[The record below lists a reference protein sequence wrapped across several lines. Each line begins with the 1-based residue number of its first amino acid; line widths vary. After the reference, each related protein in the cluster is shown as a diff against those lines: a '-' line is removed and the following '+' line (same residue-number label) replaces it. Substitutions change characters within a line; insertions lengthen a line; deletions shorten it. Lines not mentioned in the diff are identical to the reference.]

1 MPTDARSRDSITVP
15 ELVDRIRIFTGILL
29 QALLKGIPDGNIVFS
44 PYSIFTLLLL
54 AADASAGRTRSEI
67 ADAVLNGLDFDRSLD
82 LLENYIRKDL
92 RRDNQFSSASAVMV
106 RNDKKDSINPGYPEH
121 LRKAFDGELFAG
133 EDLIAEVNNW
143 VLGKSRGLI
152 PPIADDSMKEMLLCL
167 LNACAFLAGWEKE
180 YKPDSVL
187 YDDFHNAD
195 GSVSRAVML
204 KSHETAY
211 IENKWFTGFEKPY
224 AGNAFSYAVLLP
236 KKHGPLT
243 EETLAKIDFSSC
255 LSGRITAD
263 VRVTMPEFRISSDY
277 DLTGICK
284 NLGIKTAF
292 TPQADFSPMSSE
304 WLKADS
310 VRHKAYIEVD
320 REGTRAAAVTKVRM
334 PIGGM
339 AALHPEVK
347 EITVDRPFVFEIVH
361 RFTGLPVFVGLVNSL
376 PDSHQTS
383 AADSQKAAQTVTT
396 KEQAVSLAREVAE
409 NRGPI
414 LDVKEYDDIYVVTF
428 VKGWDTYI
436 VDRETGKVYSEQDLP
451 EEEAI
456 RIAKRPYTMY

>member
-1 MPTDARSRDSITVP
+1 M
-15 ELVDRIRIFTGILL
+15 ERIRIFTGILL
-29 QALLKGIPDGNIVFS
+29 QKVLKGAPDGNIVFS

-67 ADAVLNGLDFDRSLD
+67 TDAVLNGLDFECSLE
-82 LLENYIRKDL
+82 LLENYIQKDL
-92 RRDNQFSSASAVMV
+92 CRDNQFSSASAVMV
-106 RNDKKDSINPGYPEH
+106 RDDKKDSITPGYPEH
-121 LRKAFDGELFAG
+121 LRKVFDGELFAG
-133 EDLIAEVNNW
+133 EDLIAAVNNW
-143 VLGKSRGLI
+143 VLEKSRGLI
-152 PPIADDSMKEMLLCL
+152 PAIADDTMKEMLLCL
-167 LNACAFLAGWEKE
+167 LNACSFLAGWKKE

-187 YDDFHNAD
+187 YDDFYNAD
-195 GSVSRAVML
+195 GSVSRVVML
-204 KSHETAY
+204 KSRETTY
-211 IENKWFTGFEKPY
+211 IENRWFTGFAKPY
-224 AGNAFSYAVLLP
+224 AGDAFSYAVLLP
-236 KKHGPLT
+236 KEHCLLSEK
-243 EETLAKIDFSSC
+243 TLAEIDSNAC
-255 LSGRITAD
+255 LSGSISAD

-277 DLTGICK
+277 DLTKICEE
-284 NLGIKTAF
+284 LGIKTAF

-304 WLKADS
+304 WLKADII
-310 VRHKAYIEVD
+310 RHKACVEVD
-320 REGTRAAAVTKVRM
+320 REGTRAAAVTQSRM

-339 AALHPEVK
+339 RVFHPEVK

-376 PDSHQTS
+376 PDSHHTS
-383 AADSQKAAQTVTT
+383 ASDSQKEVQTVTT
-396 KEQAVSLAREVAE
+396 KEQAVSLAREAAE